1 MAENKLP
8 QKVYVFVNENNDG
21 ETWLTAEETAEA
33 CAEKGEKRLV
43 GVYELKEKLNVSLE
57 VKEELLVSKAG

>member
-1 MAENKLP
+1 MKLP
-8 QKVYVFVNENNDG
+8 KKVFVYVVKDG
-21 ETWLTAEETAEA
+21 DYEFLSAEETAEA

-43 GVYELKEKLNVSLE
+43 GVYELKEKINVTLE

>member
-1 MAENKLP
+1 MKLP
-8 QKVYVFVNENNDG
+8 KLVYVFVYKDG
-21 ETWLTAEETAEA
+21 TEEWLNVEETAEA

-43 GVYELKEKLNVSLE
+43 GVYELKEKLNVTLE